1 MVSIFYIKMGVVYM
15 LAFENL
21 YYIGSTIQKLNE
33 RINEHKSR
41 YKRWLN
47 KKTHYCSSY
56 EIIKN
61 KDYNVIMIEEVK
73 NETKEEC
80 REREQFWIN
89 FYGIKNLI
97 NNNNANGLD
106 NERSKEKLKEYYDIN
121 KEKIKEYYEINK
133 EKISQQKKE
142 YHKINKEK
150 ISQQKK
156 EYYLKKKL
164 LDIII

>member
-97 NNNNANGLD
+97 NYKNANGRDKD
-106 NERSKEKLKEYYDIN
+106 NHNNYNKDYY
-121 KEKIKEYYEINK
+121 
-133 EKISQQKKE
+133 
-142 YHKINKEK
+142 KINKEK
-150 ISQQKK
+150 ISQYKK